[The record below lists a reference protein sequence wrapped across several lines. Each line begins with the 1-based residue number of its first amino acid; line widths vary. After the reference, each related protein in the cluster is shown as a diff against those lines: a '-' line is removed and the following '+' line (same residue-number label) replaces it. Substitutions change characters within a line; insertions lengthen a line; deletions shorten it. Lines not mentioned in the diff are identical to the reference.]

1 MLQQHCRDFVA
12 HYVFSDLH
20 EDEEKEDEGEGWSS
34 KQKLLFSALIFQC
47 IIARLIVVENTGLWF
62 FDFFYVLD
70 DNTEHEVDKLN
81 SKRVV
86 LAGFCKFIAYG
97 VFEMKFVIGVFSH
110 LITVSALHMTMTCK
124 FFYNKMRIRSGFY
137 SSRKC
142 WRRLLWE

>member
-62 FDFFYVLD
+62 FVFFL
-70 DNTEHEVDKLN
+70 
-81 SKRVV
+81 
-86 LAGFCKFIAYG
+86 C
-97 VFEMKFVIGVFSH
+97 
-110 LITVSALHMTMTCK
+110 
-124 FFYNKMRIRSGFY
+124 
-137 SSRKC
+137 SR
-142 WRRLLWE
+142 